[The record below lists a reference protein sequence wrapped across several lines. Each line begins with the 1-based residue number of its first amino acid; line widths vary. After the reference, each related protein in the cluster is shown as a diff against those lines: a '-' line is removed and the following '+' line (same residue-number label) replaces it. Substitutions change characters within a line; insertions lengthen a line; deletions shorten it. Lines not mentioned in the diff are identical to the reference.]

1 MSLPIEDQSVL
12 ESIFKEMVAEEPP
25 EYQSVSAEALDPHR
39 QLSELQ
45 KQLVTTLL
53 LLLRRLS
60 LAAR

>member
-25 EYQSVSAEALDPHR
+25 EDQSVSAEALDPHL

-45 KQLVTTLL
+45 KQLVTTPL